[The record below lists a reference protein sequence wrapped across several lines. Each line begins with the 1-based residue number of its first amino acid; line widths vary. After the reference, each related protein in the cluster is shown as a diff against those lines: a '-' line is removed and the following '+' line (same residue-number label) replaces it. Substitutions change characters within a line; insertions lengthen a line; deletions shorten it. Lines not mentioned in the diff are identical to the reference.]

1 MKFTHSKRLASM
13 VMAGALAV
21 SMAAPA
27 FAADDTTNRSVA
39 ITGAYADVPIDVVV
53 PTTGTVVVNPY
64 GLPIEL
70 TKSDSTKV
78 NLTGQQITTR
88 PMAIKNQS
96 ELDLGASVTATATA
110 AGNLKF
116 VAATNV
122 GSTTAGNNAFVYLQS
137 QPLDIATG
145 TTNMTTLAAD
155 TNAVTDAITD
165 AFVTWAAD
173 GATYN
178 AESDLIITDK
188 TGGAKK
194 DNMFTLAAAEK
205 VAADATA
212 TPAVVAHVKYNT
224 ESIALIRLAGDLS
237 PVVKTPWSAGRA
249 ASADDPA
256 VPADGFT
263 VNLVFT
269 FAPVAG

>member
-1 MKFTHSKRLASM
+1 MKFKKVATLAL
-13 VMAGALAV
+13 AGAMAL
-21 SMAAPA
+21 SMAVPA
-27 FAADDTTNRSVA
+27 FAAESTTNRSTA

-70 TKSDSTKV
+70 TKTDGTTKV

-96 ELDLGASVTATATA
+96 ELDLTANVTATATA

-155 TNAVTDAITD
+155 ADTVTDAITD

-205 VAADATA
+205 VDAVTGA
-212 TPAVVAHVKYNT
+212 NPVAAHVKYNT

-263 VNLVFT
+263 VTLAFT
-269 FAPVAG
+269 FMPVAG

>member
-1 MKFTHSKRLASM
+1 MKFKKVATLAL
-13 VMAGALAV
+13 AGAMAL
-21 SMAAPA
+21 SMAVPA
-27 FAADDTTNRSVA
+27 FAAESTTNRSTA

-70 TKSDSTKV
+70 TKTDGTTKV

-96 ELDLGASVTATATA
+96 ELDLTANVTATATA

-122 GSTTAGNNAFVYLQS
+122 GSTTAGNNAFVYLQA

-155 TNAVTDAITD
+155 ANTVTDAITD

-178 AESDLIITDK
+178 AENDLIITDK

-194 DNMFTLAAAEK
+194 DNMFTLAAATK

-212 TPAVVAHVKYNT
+212 TPAVTAHVKYNT

-263 VNLVFT
+263 VTLAFT
-269 FAPVAG
+269 FMPVAG